1 MRKELLA
8 AGLCALLLAGCQDN
22 PKGDNYGGASHLH
35 PDNRRS
41 EVYGDQGGKKKAHR
55 SQKFGYY
62 RHQKSP
68 VMGDRS
74 SAEEMAVLD
83 KGQIAKDISR
93 ISTTLPN
100 VNDAA
105 VLVTDQEVLIA
116 YDTDTKNREL
126 TADQV
131 KVTAISRVP
140 RFFHVY
146 VSDNKNLMR
155 DVETLTSLNTQ
166 NENAE
171 ESIAAVIK
179 EMKKSPQ
186 GARVNASEN
195 ENGESPGDN
204 MGGGMNGG
212 SNRGATGGMKR

>member
-41 EVYGDQGGKKKAHR
+41 EVYGDRGNKKR
-55 SQKFGYY
+55 PDESQRFGYY

-68 VMGDRS
+68 IMGDKS
-74 SAEEMAVLD
+74 EMAVLD
-83 KGQIAKDISR
+83 RGQIAKDISR
-93 ISTTLPN
+93 VCTTLPN

-105 VLVTDQEVLIA
+105 VLVTDEEVLVA
-116 YDTDTKNREL
+116 YDTDTTNREL

-131 KVTAISRVP
+131 KRTALSRVP

-146 VSDNKNLMR
+146 ISDNKNLMR
-155 DVETLTSLNTQ
+155 DVETLTSLTTQ
-166 NENAE
+166 NKNAD
-171 ESIAAVIK
+171 ESITAVIR

-186 GARVNASEN
+186 GARVNALEN
-195 ENGESPGDN
+195 ENGETPGDRSGGMSGTN
-204 MGGGMNGG
+204 GGMNGG
-212 SNRGATGGMKR
+212 SNGGMNR

>member
-1 MRKELLA
+1 MRKAFLA
-8 AGLCALLLAGCQDN
+8 AGLCGLLLAGCQDN
-22 PKGDNYGGASHLH
+22 PKGDNYGGVSHLH

-41 EVYGDQGGKKKAHR
+41 EVYGGLGDKKR
-55 SQKFGYY
+55 PDESQRFGFY

-74 SAEEMAVLD
+74 TAEEMARID
-83 KGQIAKDISR
+83 RGQIAKDISR

-105 VLVTDQEVLIA
+105 VLVTDEEVLVA
-116 YDTDTKNREL
+116 YDTDSNNREL

-131 KVTAISRVP
+131 KKTAMSCVP

-155 DVETLTSLNTQ
+155 DVETLSSLTTH

-171 ESIAAVIK
+171 ESIAAVIR

-186 GARVNASEN
+186 GARMNASEN
-195 ENGESPGDN
+195 ENGETSDD
-204 MGGGMNGG
+204 MKRGMNGNMG
-212 SNRGATGGMKR
+212 R

>member
-8 AGLCALLLAGCQDN
+8 AGLCGLLLTGCQDN
-22 PKGDNYGGASHLH
+22 PKGDNYGGVSHLH

-41 EVYGDQGGKKKAHR
+41 EVYGDQANKKR
-55 SQKFGYY
+55 PDVSQRFGYY

-68 VMGDRS
+68 IMGDRS
-74 SAEEMAVLD
+74 NAKEMAVLD
-83 KGQIAKDISR
+83 REQIAKDISR
-93 ISTTLPN
+93 VSTTLPN

-105 VLVTDQEVLIA
+105 VLVTDEEVLIA
-116 YDTDTKNREL
+116 YDTDTTNREL

-131 KVTAISRVP
+131 KRTAMSRVP

-155 DVETLTSLNTQ
+155 DVETLTSLTTQ
-166 NENAE
+166 DEDANEA
-171 ESIAAVIK
+171 IAAVIK

-186 GARVNASEN
+186 GARINASEN
-195 ENGESPGDN
+195 ENGETSDDLKR
-204 MGGGMNGG
+204 GMNGG
-212 SNRGATGGMKR
+212 MKR

>member
-8 AGLCALLLAGCQDN
+8 AGLCGLLLAGCQDN
-22 PKGDNYGGASHLH
+22 PKGDNYGGVSHLH

-41 EVYGDQGGKKKAHR
+41 EVYGDRENKKR
-55 SQKFGYY
+55 PDESQRFGYY

-68 VMGDRS
+68 IMGDRS
-74 SAEEMAVLD
+74 NAEKMAVLNRE
-83 KGQIAKDISR
+83 KIAKDISR
-93 ISTTLPN
+93 VSTTLPN

-105 VLVTDQEVLIA
+105 VLVTDEEVLIA
-116 YDTDTKNREL
+116 YDTDTNNREL

-131 KVTAISRVP
+131 KRTALARVP

-155 DVETLTSLNTQ
+155 DVETLTSLTTQ
-166 NENAE
+166 DEDADE
-171 ESIAAVIK
+171 AIAAVIK

-195 ENGESPGDN
+195 ENGETSDDIKRGMD
-204 MGGGMNGG
+204 GGM
-212 SNRGATGGMKR
+212 RR